1 MTVPKATKTSTTK
14 EKAPKVNLKA
24 AVTQAVSGKFD
35 KESLE
40 KFKKSHN
47 LSSNAGFKPQEWL
60 KVSDAFSEAVGIP
73 GIPIGHITVIRG
85 HSDSGKST
93 LLIESAIASQKQ
105 GRLPVFII
113 TEQKFDFNHCISM
126 GLEAE
131 IIVDKETGEVTYQ
144 GAFIY
149 VDLDSITTVE
159 DIAKFILNL
168 LDEQEKGRLN
178 YPIDFYLDSMGTMP
192 CDQSLASKTFNNEW
206 VAGAISRNFGGV
218 VDQRITLSR
227 KLNKTFT
234 NSLVVVNK
242 VWLEKG
248 TMFSPPIL
256 RNKGGLT
263 LYSDASLVVLFGGLT
278 SSQVVKIKAVKD
290 KREVEFGKKVKCQ
303 IEKNH
308 LNGITTTT
316 KVVATPHGFIKDTP
330 SAIEQYKKDH
340 KHEWLSV
347 LGSGDFE
354 IVEES
359 ETSKEVDDTPEED

>member
-1 MTVPKATKTSTTK
+1 MAKAVKKK
-14 EKAPKVNLKA
+14 EEEAPINIKS
-24 AVTQAVSGKFD
+24 AVTQAVTGKFD
-35 KESLE
+35 RASLE

-93 LLIESAIASQKQ
+93 LLIEAAIASQKQ

-126 GLEAE
+126 GLDAE
-131 IIVDKETGEVTYQ
+131 IVVDKETGELTYE

-168 LDEQEKGRLN
+168 LDEQAKGRLN
-178 YPIDFYLDSMGTMP
+178 YPLDFYLDSMGTMP

-206 VAGAISRNFGGV
+206 TAGSISRNFGGI

-227 KLNKTFT
+227 KLNKPFT

-290 KREVEFGKKVKCQ
+290 KKEVEFGKRVKCA

-330 SAIEQYKKDH
+330 ASIEKYKRDH
-340 KHEWLSV
+340 KDEWLSV
-347 LGSGDFE
+347 LGDGEFE

-359 ETSKEVDDTPEED
+359 ETTKEVDDIPEED